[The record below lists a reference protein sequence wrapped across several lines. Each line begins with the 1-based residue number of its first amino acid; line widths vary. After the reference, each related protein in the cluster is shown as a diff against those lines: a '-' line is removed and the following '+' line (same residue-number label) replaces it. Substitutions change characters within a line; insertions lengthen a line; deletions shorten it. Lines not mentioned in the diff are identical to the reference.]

1 MKKFS
6 NILIILIILIIS
18 IFMVT
23 PSWSEDSIFFEAGF
37 MPVKEKIAARDFSLE
52 DLDGRQVALKDF
64 RGKIVLVFFWT
75 TW

>member
-1 MKKFS
+1 MKKFF
-6 NILIILIILIIS
+6 NILIILIIS

-23 PSWSEDSIFFEAGF
+23 PAWAEDKDSIFFDAGF

-52 DLDGRQVALKDF
+52 DLGGRQVALKNF